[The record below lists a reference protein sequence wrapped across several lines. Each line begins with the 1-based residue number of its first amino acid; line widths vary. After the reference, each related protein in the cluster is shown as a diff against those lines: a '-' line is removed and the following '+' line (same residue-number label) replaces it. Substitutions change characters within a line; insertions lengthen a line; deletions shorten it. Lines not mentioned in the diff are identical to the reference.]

1 MEFGVALVTLACYGL
16 AGALWWYDG
25 KRQYLFALLSGHVA
39 ALLSPLWVVLYGIV
53 YNPGLGAL
61 RPPLGAPIP
70 TALVLASA
78 WIYPL
83 PALVVLFLYHARWWF
98 PGYVT
103 GLLTYLVMLLYHL
116 LIQLVGL
123 RSQAWAY
130 AAEPLSALPLPPALV
145 SAALAALVSL
155 GVLYALLLVGRYAL
169 LSQLLTLLPATLLL
183 SLGVHGLLGG
193 PLWVPLLL
201 RLAPLSVPP
210 WLLSVGLLFTLALL
224 AWAIHIGAWSLGH
237 IARRFA
243 S

>member
-16 AGALWWYDG
+16 AAALWWYEG
-25 KRQYLFALLSGHVA
+25 WRQYVFALVSGHLG
-39 ALLSPLWVVLYGIV
+39 ALLAPLWATLYGVV
-53 YNPGLGAL
+53 YSPGLGTL
-61 RPPLGAPIP
+61 RLPLGPPVP

-83 PALVVLFLYHARWWF
+83 PALIVLFLYHARWWF
-98 PGYVT
+98 PGYLT
-103 GLLTYLVMLLYHL
+103 GLVTYVVMLLYHL
-116 LIQLVGL
+116 LVQLVGL
-123 RSQAWAY
+123 RSQAWNY
-130 AAEPLSALPLPPALV
+130 AAEPLSALPLPAALV

-155 GVLYALLLVGRYAL
+155 GLLYVLLLVGRYAFW
-169 LSQLLTLLPATLLL
+169 SQLLTLLPATLLL

-224 AWAIHIGAWSLGH
+224 AWAIHIGAWGLGH

-243 S
+243 G